1 MRRRRLPWVIWAAAI
16 AVEGATLW
24 LGLVNG
30 SVQEDPIFLTIALV
44 MIAGYTTIGALI
56 ASRTSGNA
64 IGWLLMA
71 VGIGFLLGGVTDE
84 YLQLASRRGWMDLPV
99 TRFMGWLT
107 NWIFLFVALP
117 VPWIL
122 LLFPG
127 GSLPSRRWRP
137 VGVAITVV
145 SVLLLL
151 AVILNPGEIDFDA
164 PGGST
169 RLMNPTGVPAL
180 KAAIDVVFNVCGFG
194 LLGLGFASVVALI
207 LRYRR
212 SVGEERQQMRWFVA
226 AVALAAPLLLAG
238 IVTGWGLGGDESS
251 PLNDLI
257 FLLFFVVL
265 GVGLPG
271 ASAVAILRY
280 RLYDLDLVVK
290 KTVLYAIV
298 ALVLIGLFVG
308 AAGLLGGV
316 LIDADPVAI
325 VAAVAMG
332 VALWPAV
339 RIARWLADRIVY
351 GGRATPYEVLTDF
364 SDRVAGSYA
373 AEDVLQRMAAVLRDA
388 TGAARAIVWL
398 RVGPELRPAGIA
410 PSDDPPPPAMPVE
423 GDRIPPL
430 PADTSVAVRDRG
442 ALLGAL
448 TASMPA
454 NDPMNPSKERLVRD
468 LASQAG
474 LVLRNVRLI
483 EELRA
488 SRQRLVAAQD
498 EERRRIER
506 NIHDGAQQ
514 QLVALTIQLRLL
526 EQTAPRDPAK
536 AAQMASRL
544 QSAATSALEDLRDLA
559 RGIYPPLLADEGLP
573 AALAAQARKSSVPV
587 VVDAP
592 EIGRFNEDVEAA
604 IYFSCLE
611 ALQNVSKYS
620 KASGVTIALSRTDGT
635 LAFVVSDDGV
645 GFDPA
650 SATRGTGLQG
660 IADRIDAL
668 GGRFEVDSSPGGGT
682 TLRGTVPVDCGQ
694 P

>member
-682 TLRGTVPVDCGQ
+682 TLRGTVPVD
-694 P
+694 